1 MWLLRRVVG
10 GFLGLLHKKRIERE
24 LDGELREF
32 LASAIE
38 QHLAAGMSL
47 DAATRA
53 ARLQLGS
60 AEAVKDQV
68 RDIGWESAVESL
80 WQDARYALRSL
91 RKSPGFAAVAV
102 ITLSLG
108 IGANTAIFSVIH
120 ALLLRPLPVPDAEQL
135 VQLSIVR
142 PNQPP
147 AHAFS
152 YPFVQA
158 LAARRDIF
166 GGVFGFAATT
176 VAVGAPG
183 ALEQVDGAWVTAE
196 YFDTLRLVPMMGRL
210 LGPTD
215 DRPGAAPVVVLTDG
229 YWRRRFGANPNVV
242 GQTVLVYGA
251 PAVIVGVTRA
261 GFTGTTVGRVAD
273 ITLPMGA
280 APQIRPE
287 LARMLVTGANSL
299 SVMARP
305 RPGLSISEVKARIG
319 LAWAQVVETAMPNAE
334 PSRERMMAA
343 RIDAVSGATGWSA
356 LRQMFGQPLLILM
369 GLVGFVLLIACV
381 NLANLLLVRTAGRRR
396 EIATRLAL
404 GASRGRVT
412 RQLLTE
418 SVLLSLCGGAL
429 GLMVAWLGSRSL
441 LAFLSSGAAGGFG
454 PSPGPG
460 VGAGAIV
467 LDVAPDGSVLLFT
480 LVLAIGTVMLFGTV
494 PALRATRVAL
504 GIQSVVTA
512 TTTPRRRGRGVL
524 VTAQLALALMLLVCS
539 GLFVRTLQN
548 LRGFDRGFD
557 PRGVLLVDVDGR
569 SAGYGE
575 TALDTLYGELHERI
589 EAVPGVRMASYSG
602 RTPLGIGETSYDFLV
617 NGQPTVDESLYHTI
631 GPRYFETMGTRLVDG
646 REFTPGDTAAA
657 PRVAVVNETFVRR
670 YLGGRNPLGQRVSIA
685 GADGPPMDIVGV
697 VRDALF
703 SGSVRYVA
711 APSSVFV
718 PYAQGRPSK
727 ATFEIAV
734 AGALPQVAASVE
746 RELLPRFP
754 NTRIEVRTLSEQ
766 LDRAL
771 LQERLVAGVS
781 GGFGVLALVLAV
793 IGLYGLLSYNV
804 IQRTAEIG
812 LRTALGAT
820 ASDILRLVL
829 GAALRALAAGVALG
843 LPLAWVASSMV
854 GGMLFGLTPT
864 DPSTAAL
871 AIAVLV
877 LAGGLAAYLPARR
890 AMRVDPLIALR
901 CE

>member
-1 MWLLRRVVG
+1 MSRLRRVG
-10 GFLGLLHKKRIERE
+10 AGLRALFQKNRLERE
-24 LDGELREF
+24 LDTELRDF
-32 LASAIE
+32 LASATE
-38 QHLAAGMSL
+38 EYLAAGMSL
-47 DAATRA
+47 EAATRA

-68 RDIGWESAVESL
+68 RDVGWEGVVESL

-91 RKSPGFAAVAV
+91 RKSPGFAAVV
-102 ITLSLG
+102 VMTLSLG

-120 ALLLRPLPVPDAEQL
+120 ALLLRRLPVPQAEQL
-135 VQLSIVR
+135 VQLFLVR
-142 PNQPP
+142 QDQPAAP
-147 AHAFS
+147 AFS
-152 YPFVQA
+152 YPLVGA
-158 LAARRDIF
+158 LAAH
-166 GGVFGFAATT
+166 GGMFEGLFGFAATT

-183 ALEQVDGAWVTAE
+183 ALEQVDGAWVTGE
-196 YFDTLRLVPMMGRL
+196 YYGTLRLAPMMGRL
-210 LGPTD
+210 LGPPD
-215 DRPGAAPVVVLTDG
+215 DRPGAPPVVVITDA
-229 YWRRRFGANPNVV
+229 YWRRRFDANPNVV
-242 GQTVLVYGA
+242 GQTVLVYGT
-251 PAVIVGVTRA
+251 PAVIVGVTRR
-261 GFTGTTVGRVAD
+261 GFAGTTVGRVAD
-273 ITLPMGA
+273 ITLPLGA

-287 LARMLVTGANSL
+287 LARMLMTGANTL

-305 RPGLSISEVKARIG
+305 RAGWPMSELETRIG
-319 LAWAQVVETAMPNAE
+319 PAWRQAVETAMPNAE
-334 PSRERMMAA
+334 PSRDRMMAA
-343 RIDAVSGATGWSA
+343 RVDVVSAATGWSA

-381 NLANLLLVRTAGRRR
+381 NLANLLLTRITIRRR

-404 GASRGRVT
+404 GASRGRVA

-418 SVLLSLCGGAL
+418 SALLSLAGAAGGL
-429 GLMVAWLGSRSL
+429 FVAWIGSRSL
-441 LAFLSSGAAGGFG
+441 LSFLSSGVTGAFG

-460 VGAGAIV
+460 VGTGAIV
-467 LDVAPDGSVLLFT
+467 LDVTPDGSMLLFT
-480 LVLAIGTVMLFGTV
+480 LGLAIGTVMLFGTL
-494 PALRATRVAL
+494 PALRATRVTL

-569 SAGYGE
+569 AAGYGE
-575 TALDTLYGELHERI
+575 IALHALYGDLHERL

-617 NGQPTVDESLYHTI
+617 NGEPTVDESLYHTI
-631 GPRYFETMGTRLVDG
+631 GPRYFETMGTRIVDG
-646 REFTPGDTAAA
+646 REFTRGDTAAA
-657 PRVAVVNETFVRR
+657 PRVAVVNETLVRR

-703 SGSVRYVA
+703 SASVRYVA

-734 AGALPQVAASVE
+734 ASPQVGTSVQ
-746 RELLPRFP
+746 RELVARLP

-771 LQERLVAGVS
+771 LQERLVAGVA
-781 GGFGVLALVLAV
+781 GGFGVLALALAV
-793 IGLYGLLSYNV
+793 IGLYGLLAYNV
-804 IQRTAEIG
+804 IQRTPEIG
-812 LRTALGAT
+812 VRTALGAT
-820 ASDILRLVL
+820 GSDILRLVL
-829 GAALRALAAGVALG
+829 GDAVRAMAAGVALG
-843 LPLAWVASSMV
+843 MPLAWTASSMA
-854 GGMLFGLTPT
+854 GGILFGLTPT
-864 DPSTAAL
+864 DPATAAV
-871 AIAVLV
+871 AIAALV
-877 LAGGLAAYLPARR
+877 LAGGIAVYLPARR
-890 AMRVDPLIALR
+890 AMTVDPLIALR
-901 CE
+901 SD

>member
-1 MWLLRRVVG
+1 MSRWRRGVG
-10 GFLGLLHKKRIERE
+10 GLRGLLHKRRLERE
-24 LDGELREF
+24 LDAELREF

-80 WQDARYALRSL
+80 WQDGRYALRSL
-91 RKSPGFAAVAV
+91 RKAPGFAAVAV
-102 ITLSLG
+102 LTLALG
-108 IGANTAIFSVIH
+108 IGANTAIFSVVH
-120 ALLLRPLPVPDAEQL
+120 ALLLRPLPVPQAEQL
-135 VQLSIVR
+135 VQLFIV
-142 PNQPP
+142 QQDQQA

-152 YPFVQA
+152 YPFVHA
-158 LAARRDIF
+158 LAGQREIF

-196 YFDTLRLVPMMGRL
+196 YYDTLRLVPAIGRL
-210 LGPTD
+210 LGPHD
-215 DRPGAAPVVVLTDG
+215 DRPGAQPAVVITDG
-229 YWRRRFGANPNVV
+229 YWRRRFGANPNAV
-242 GQTVLVYGA
+242 GQTILVYGA
-251 PAVIVGVTRA
+251 PAIIVGVTGA
-261 GFTGTTVGRVAD
+261 GFTGTTVGRGAD
-273 ITLPMGA
+273 ITLALGA

-287 LARMLVTGANSL
+287 LAKMLVTGANTL

-305 RPGLSISEVKARIG
+305 RDGLSMFEVEARLG
-319 LAWAQVVETAMPNAE
+319 PAWRQVVETAMPNAE
-334 PSRERMMAA
+334 PSRDRMMAA
-343 RIDAVSGATGWSA
+343 RVDVVSASTGWSA
-356 LRQMFGQPLLILM
+356 LRQMFGEPLLILM

-381 NLANLLLVRTAGRRR
+381 NVANLLMARTAARRR

-418 SVLLSLCGGAL
+418 SVVLSLCGATG
-429 GLMVAWLGSRSL
+429 GLVVAWFGSRSL
-441 LAFLSSGAAGGFG
+441 VTFLSTGAAGGFG
-454 PSPGPG
+454 PSPGPA

-467 LDVAPDGSVLLFT
+467 LDVTPDGSVLLFT
-480 LVLAIGTVMLFGTV
+480 LVLALGTVMLFGTL
-494 PALRATRVAL
+494 PALRATRGTL

-512 TTTPRRRGRGVL
+512 TATPQGRGRGVL

-539 GLFVRTLQN
+539 GLFVGTLRN

-569 SAGYGE
+569 TAGHGE
-575 TALDTLYGELHERI
+575 AALTTLYRELHERI

-617 NGQPTVDESLYHTI
+617 NGEPMDDESLYHTI
-631 GPRYFETMGTRLVDG
+631 GPRYFETMGTRLVAG

-657 PRVAVVNETFVRR
+657 SRVAVVNETFVRR
-670 YLGGRNPLGQRVSIA
+670 YLRGRNPLGQKVSRA

-703 SGSVRYVA
+703 SASVRYLA

-718 PYAQGRPSK
+718 PYAQERASK
-727 ATFEIAV
+727 ATFEISV
-734 AGALPQVAASVE
+734 AGSMPLVAASVQ
-746 RELLPRFP
+746 RELVPRLP

-804 IQRTAEIG
+804 IRQTAEIG
-812 LRTALGAT
+812 VRTALGAT
-820 ASDILRLVL
+820 VSDILRLVL
-829 GAALRALAAGVALG
+829 GAALRAMAAGIALG

-871 AIAVLV
+871 AIAVLL